1 MHFGL
6 KKRFY
11 INSPKHLFKRTT
23 NMEELLVKREF
34 KKGETIVEE
43 GMESYNVY
51 VITSGEANLI
61 KSYFDKEICVRT
73 LKKGDVFGALA
84 LIAKSPRAVTVIAK
98 TDLEVEMMYRDDFLS
113 ILEKLPSEVNE
124 VMKQMVDELKAAYE
138 LSAELV
144 VLTKEMRDIRER
156 MISYESR
163 EILKEQL
170 SRTPEIV
177 QTWFTSLEHSL
188 TDMFHKYAKLAE
200 SLDKAVVEVDTLFKK

>member
-1 MHFGL
+1 
-6 KKRFY
+6 
-11 INSPKHLFKRTT
+11 
-23 NMEELLVKREF
+23 MEKLLVKKEF

-43 GMESYNVY
+43 GKESYNVY
-51 VITSGEANLI
+51 VITSGEASLI

-84 LIAKSPRAVTVIAK
+84 LIAKSPRAATVVAR
-98 TDLEVEMMYRDDFLS
+98 TDLEVGMMYRDDFLS
-113 ILEKLPSEVNE
+113 ILEKLPSEINE

-177 QTWFTSLEHSL
+177 QTWFTSLERSL
-188 TDMFHKYAKLAE
+188 MDMIHNYAKLADR
-200 SLDKAVVEVDTLFKK
+200 LDKTVIEVDTLFKK

>member
-1 MHFGL
+1 MEQRL
-6 KKRFY
+6 EKK
-11 INSPKHLFKRTT
+11 
-23 NMEELLVKREF
+23 EF

-43 GMESYNVY
+43 GEESYNVY

-61 KSYFDKEICVRT
+61 KSYLDKKICVRT

-84 LIAKSPRAVTVIAK
+84 LIANSPRAVTVVAK
-98 TDLEVEMMYRDDFLS
+98 TDLEVGIMYRDDFLS

-138 LSAELV
+138 LSAKLV
-144 VLTKEMRDIRER
+144 VLTKEMRNIRER
-156 MISYESR
+156 MRSCESR

-177 QTWFTSLEHSL
+177 QTWFTSLERRL
-188 TDMFHKYAKLAE
+188 MDMIHNYAKLADH
-200 SLDKAVVEVDTLFKK
+200 LDKTVIDVGTLFKK